1 MFLSHATEDFQ
12 KAKIHLEK
20 SIDFRPN
27 NRRVQYDLA
36 RTYLALG
43 ELGNLEKLLPKL
55 YEITELEGNGIIE
68 DGLIILKTSIVSFL
82 DDMAELSERFDWGRL
97 WLLIASTES
106 KLRNW
111 KATNNAYRHA
121 SFRLEGSQAIWSQ
134 LGQCLNM
141 IDALEL
147 AEAQD
152 CVEKMIAEVPAN
164 FEEKLLELNDL
175 VLRMQKVALSKKLIK
190 PKNENAFARDSPEPA
205 EQAENVN
212 TNSNS
217 EREDSEQEKA
227 EMKARMRVN

>member
-1 MFLSHATEDFQ
+1 
-12 KAKIHLEK
+12 
-20 SIDFRPN
+20 
-27 NRRVQYDLA
+27 
-36 RTYLALG
+36 
-43 ELGNLEKLLPKL
+43 
-55 YEITELEGNGIIE
+55 
-68 DGLIILKTSIVSFL
+68 
-82 DDMAELSERFDWGRL
+82 MAELSERFDWGRL

-111 KATNNAYRHA
+111 KATNDAYRHA

-164 FEEKLLELNDL
+164 FEEKLLELKDL

-190 PKNENAFARDSPEPA
+190 PKIENAFARDAPEP
-205 EQAENVN
+205 AENVN

-227 EMKARMRVN
+227 EMKARMRVNLIIFNIIWLKFY